1 MRITDSFI
9 LNHNIHTITKIME
22 PKEILSVRVKPETM
36 KRIKNASLNK
46 RVRVSELVRDI
57 LEEYF
62 DRNWKKK
69 LFKH

>member
-1 MRITDSFI
+1 
-9 LNHNIHTITKIME
+9 ME
-22 PKEILSVRVKPETM
+22 RKEILSIRVRPETM

-62 DRNWKKK
+62 DRNWKRK

>member
-1 MRITDSFI
+1 
-9 LNHNIHTITKIME
+9 ME

-36 KRIKNASLNK
+36 KRIKSASLNK

-62 DRNWKKK
+62 DRNWKRK